1 MATFTSSLPDEMLK
15 RLQDLS
21 AELKVPK
28 NRILERA
35 LDKYLHEVERQIF
48 IRSYQA
54 VSSDQEMLLL
64 AEEGME
70 EYNDI
75 LIKLDE
81 KR

>member
-35 LDKYLHEVERQIF
+35 LDKYLHEVERKIF

-54 VSSDQEMLLL
+54 MSGDQESLSL
-64 AEEGME
+64 AEEGIE
-70 EYNDI
+70 EYHDE
-75 LIKLDE
+75 LRKLDE
-81 KR
+81 KM

>member
-1 MATFTSSLPDEMLK
+1 MATFTSSLPDQMLK

-21 AELKVPK
+21 VELNVPK

-35 LDKYLHEVERQIF
+35 LDRYLQEVERQIF

-54 VSSDQEMLLL
+54 MSGDSELLSL
-64 AEEGME
+64 AEDGME
-70 EYNDI
+70 EYTDE